1 MLENHGKCQLSRT
14 QAVEGQCREL
24 EEGRQRCYHNSQFQK
39 GDRLLVGLHQETR
52 REASLQSPRVEAF

>member
-1 MLENHGKCQLSRT
+1 VK
-14 QAVEGQCREL
+14 GQCREL